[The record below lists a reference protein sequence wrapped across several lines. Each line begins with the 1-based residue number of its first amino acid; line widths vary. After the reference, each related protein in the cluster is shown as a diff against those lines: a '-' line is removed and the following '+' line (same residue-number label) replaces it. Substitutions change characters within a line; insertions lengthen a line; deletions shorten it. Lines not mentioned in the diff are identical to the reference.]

1 MGLSAGVN
9 LEFLTPCNAREFHM
23 ADVVFYPI
31 TSLMYAA
38 LAVYFWRSRWA
49 VSAHAPG
56 SRTAS
61 KTLEHLAVLVPL
73 GLHATLLYHSMFAGD
88 GVRLGVG
95 NAMSTIVWLTVAIY
109 WLGGLFYDIGGLQG
123 MVMPVAAVCTFLPVL
138 MPPARLLPNTE
149 LATFKV
155 HLLISMLAYSLFTIA
170 SLHVLL
176 MALLER
182 RLHGGELPAALQ
194 KLPPLLTMETLLFRI
209 ITAGFV
215 LLTLTLAT
223 GIIFTEELFGQ
234 AMRFNHKTVF
244 GILSWFIFA
253 ALLGGRQF
261 YGWRGRIAVRWTLTG
276 FLMLV
281 LAYVGSKFVLEV
293 ILGRA

>member
-1 MGLSAGVN
+1 
-9 LEFLTPCNAREFHM
+9 M
-23 ADVVFYPI
+23 ADFVFYPI

-38 LAVYFWRSRWA
+38 LAVYFWRTRWA
-49 VSAHAPG
+49 VAGHTPG
-56 SRTAS
+56 LRTES
-61 KTLEHLAVLVPL
+61 KTLERLMVLVPIA
-73 GLHATLLYHSMFAGD
+73 LHASLLYGSMFAGD

-95 NAMSTIVWLTVAIY
+95 NAMSTIVWLTVVIY

-123 MVMPVAAVCTFLPVL
+123 MVMPVAAVCALLPVL
-138 MPPARLLPNTE
+138 LPPARLLPNTE
-149 LATFKV
+149 LATFSV
-155 HLLISMLAYSLFTIA
+155 HLLLSMLAYSLFTIA

-223 GIIFTEELFGQ
+223 GIVFTEELFGK
-234 AMRFNHKTVF
+234 ALRFNHKTVF